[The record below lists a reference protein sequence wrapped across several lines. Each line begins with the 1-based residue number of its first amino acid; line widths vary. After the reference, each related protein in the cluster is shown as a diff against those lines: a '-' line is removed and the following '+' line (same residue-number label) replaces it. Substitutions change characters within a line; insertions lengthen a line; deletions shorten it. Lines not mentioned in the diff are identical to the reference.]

1 MAFLISKLPSDAIN
15 GVGFAK
21 PVTNGFCANSI
32 PGCAIDI
39 DDKTIE
45 NKNIRSFISVWQGLM
60 ERMGAVSKCPCGVS
74 GMSIYSFSKPFVVSA
89 GVVLS
94 QAALSQSLPS
104 AGDILRDSRTAAQP
118 VPAPQAPALPAS
130 AVSPL
135 PVPAGPTL
143 LVQRFELEG
152 HTVFD
157 TQILSAQLA
166 DLVGQALG
174 MAELQAAAD
183 RLTLFYRT
191 QGYHAVAV
199 LPEQSLQDGIVRIRV
214 VEARLGRLHVEQA
227 LGSAPVPLALAKN
240 TLARGQQEG
249 QLLQLGQLD
258 QSNLILSDLPGIK
271 SETALRQG
279 AGPGQ
284 TDVYAVVSALPVW
297 AGNVSLDTNDARTTG
312 RAKAGAG
319 LAASNAMGWGEQ
331 TTLALQKTEGKT
343 FALLGYSHPLHASG
357 TRAALSLGQLKY
369 RLVNGSQVEGDANT
383 WSLSISQPWIR
394 SEGYN
399 LSSALAYNASDS
411 NTRSATDS
419 RSQVGT
425 TTLGL
430 NGNWLDALGGASFN
444 SWGLQWAAGKE
455 DKTESTAHTNNRFR
469 KWVYNA
475 LRMQR
480 VSPLGTLS
488 LSVNGQWAG
497 SALPSSET
505 FSLGG
510 ASAVRAYPAFE
521 GNGDRG
527 WVGVLEYRHDLSAG
541 HVLKAFYDHGRIHR
555 LAATSGPAQY
565 ALKGVGLGWDATVHK
580 SLQIKTAVA
589 WRLGNNPYP
598 STNGQDADGSLR
610 RPQLWLN
617 AVHTF

>member
-1 MAFLISKLPSDAIN
+1 M
-15 GVGFAK
+15 
-21 PVTNGFCANSI
+21 
-32 PGCAIDI
+32 
-39 DDKTIE
+39 
-45 NKNIRSFISVWQGLM
+45 
-60 ERMGAVSKCPCGVS
+60 
-74 GMSIYSFSKPFVVSA
+74 
-89 GVVLS
+89 
-94 QAALSQSLPS
+94 
-104 AGDILRDSRTAAQP
+104 
-118 VPAPQAPALPAS
+118 
-130 AVSPL
+130 
-135 PVPAGPTL
+135 
-143 LVQRFELEG
+143 
-152 HTVFD
+152 
-157 TQILSAQLA
+157 
-166 DLVGQALG
+166 
-174 MAELQAAAD
+174 
-183 RLTLFYRT
+183 
-191 QGYHAVAV
+191 
-199 LPEQSLQDGIVRIRV
+199 
-214 VEARLGRLHVEQA
+214 
-227 LGSAPVPLALAKN
+227 
-240 TLARGQQEG
+240 
-249 QLLQLGQLD
+249 
-258 QSNLILSDLPGIK
+258 
-271 SETALRQG
+271 
-279 AGPGQ
+279 
-284 TDVYAVVSALPVW
+284 
-297 AGNVSLDTNDARTTG
+297 SLDTNDARTTG

-527 WVGVLEYRHDLSAG
+527 WVEVLEYRHDLSAG

-610 RPQLWLN
+610 PALARPDILTAPVPEPGTRIRILSTVDFKGNRHNLYIVALSVGFGLVPLVAPRWFQQMPHSLHPLLESGILLTAVAAVVLN
-617 AVHTF
+617 IFFNGAREDRAGAVDAAKLAEAH

>member
-1 MAFLISKLPSDAIN
+1 MELSSLKHKGYFPIATACFFLNTA
-15 GVGFAK
+15 A
-21 PVTNGFCANSI
+21 
-32 PGCAIDI
+32 
-39 DDKTIE
+39 
-45 NKNIRSFISVWQGLM
+45 
-60 ERMGAVSKCPCGVS
+60 
-74 GMSIYSFSKPFVVSA
+74 
-89 GVVLS
+89 S
-94 QAALSQSLPS
+94 QTLPS
-104 AGDILRDSRTAAQP
+104 AGDILRESRSTAQP
-118 VPAPQAPALPAS
+118 LAVEPTPALPTTVTSQLSAS
-130 AVSPL
+130 T
-135 PVPAGPTL
+135 GPTWR
-143 LVQRFELEG
+143 VQRFEVEG
-152 HTVFD
+152 STVFD
-157 TQILSAQLA
+157 ASVLQVQLA
-166 DLVGQALG
+166 DLTGRELG
-174 MAELQAAAD
+174 MAQLQAAAD
-183 RLTLFYRT
+183 RLTLYYRSR
-191 QGYHAVAV
+191 GFHAVAL
-199 LPEQSLQDGIVRIRV
+199 LPEQSLKDGVLRIVV
-214 VEARLGRLHVEQA
+214 VEAKLGQLRVEQA
-227 LGSAPVPLALAKN
+227 QGSAPVPLALAQ
-240 TLARGQQEG
+240 AMIAHGQRPG
-249 QLLQLGQLD
+249 NLLLLGQLD
-258 QSNLILSDLPGIK
+258 QANMLLSDVPGIK
-271 SETALRQG
+271 SDTSLQQG
-279 AGPGQ
+279 AESGQ
-284 TDVYAVVSALPVW
+284 TDIYTVVSALPVW
-297 AGNVSLDTNDARTTG
+297 AGNASLDANDARTTG
-312 RAKAGAG
+312 RAKASLA
-319 LAASNAMGWGEQ
+319 LAASNALGWGEQ

-369 RLVNGSQVEGDANT
+369 RLVNGSHVEGDANT

-399 LSSALAYNASDS
+399 LSSTLSYNVSDS

-444 SWGLQWAAGKE
+444 SWGVQRSTGKD
-455 DKTESTAHTNNRFR
+455 DKTELATHTSHAFR

-480 VSPLGTLS
+480 VSTLATLS
-488 LSVNGQWAG
+488 LSVNGQWTGG
-497 SALPSSET
+497 SLPSSET

-555 LAATSGPAQY
+555 LAAASGPAQY
-565 ALKGVGLGWDATVHK
+565 TLKGVGLGWDATIHK

>member
-1 MAFLISKLPSDAIN
+1 MAFLTSKLPSLDAN
-15 GVGFAK
+15 GAAFAK
-21 PVTNGFCANSI
+21 PVTNGYCANSI

-39 DDKTIE
+39 DDKTIK
-45 NKNIRSFISVWQGLM
+45 NKNVRSFISVCQGLM
-60 ERMGAVSKCPCGVS
+60 ERMDAASKCPCGVS

-104 AGDILRDSRTAAQP
+104 AGDILRDSRSAAQP

-157 TQILSAQLA
+157 TPILSAQLA

-199 LPEQSLQDGIVRIRV
+199 LPEQSLQDGIVRIRI
-214 VEARLGRLHVEQA
+214 VEARLGQLRVEQA
-227 LGSAPVPLALAKN
+227 PGSAPVPLALAKN
-240 TLARGQQEG
+240 ILTRGQQEG

-258 QSNLILSDLPGIK
+258 QANLILSDVPGLK
-271 SETALRQG
+271 SETTLQQG

-284 TDVYAVVSALPVW
+284 TDVLSVVSAFPIW
-297 AGNVSLDTNDARTTG
+297 AGNASLDTNDARTTG
-312 RAKAGAG
+312 RAKASLG
-319 LAASNAMGWGEQ
+319 LAASNALGWGEQ
-331 TTLALQKTEGKT
+331 STLALQKTEGKE

-357 TRAALSLGQLKY
+357 TRMALSLGHLKY
-369 RLVNGSQVEGDANT
+369 RLINGSQVDGDAST
-383 WSLSISQPWIR
+383 WSVSLQQPWVR
-394 SEGYN
+394 SERYN
-399 LSSALAYNASDS
+399 VSSVISYNHSDA
-411 NTRSATDS
+411 NTRSATNS

-425 TTLGL
+425 TTLGF
-430 NGNWLDALGGASFN
+430 NGTSLDAWLDGGFN
-444 SWGLQWAAGKE
+444 SWGLSWSSGAEEKTDVNTTDSGFQKWA
-455 DKTESTAHTNNRFR
+455 
-469 KWVYNA
+469 YNA

-480 VSPLGTLS
+480 VSEQSSLS
-488 LSVNGQWAG
+488 LSVNGQWTRHV
-497 SALPSSET
+497 LPASET

-510 ASAVRAYPAFE
+510 ASGVRAYPAFE
-521 GNGDRG
+521 GNGSRG
-527 WVGVLEYRHDLSAG
+527 WVSSLEYRHDLSDG
-541 HVLKAFYDHGRIHR
+541 HALKAFYDHGSIHR
-555 LAATSGPAQY
+555 LAAASGPVQY
-565 ALKGVGLGWDATVHK
+565 DLKGVGLGWDATVHK